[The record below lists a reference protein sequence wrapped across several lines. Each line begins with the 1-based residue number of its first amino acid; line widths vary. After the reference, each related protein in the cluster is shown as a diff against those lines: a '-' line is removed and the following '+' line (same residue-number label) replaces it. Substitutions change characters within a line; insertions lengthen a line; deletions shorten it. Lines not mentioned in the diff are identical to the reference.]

1 MESEKYLGRKGES
14 KRANASR
21 SASALEYSRALLV
34 SFLRIERS
42 TLLHSDLCVSAWERR
57 YLEDATETA
66 LAEESDD
73 LEVVDGEGGFR
84 VCIGVFGVR
93 AG

>member
-1 MESEKYLGRKGES
+1 MGQR
-14 KRANASR
+14 
-21 SASALEYSRALLV
+21 V
-34 SFLRIERS
+34 SFCECAGVLEGVVGVLLANCLQGVERS

>member
-1 MESEKYLGRKGES
+1 M
-14 KRANASR
+14 
-21 SASALEYSRALLV
+21 
-34 SFLRIERS
+34 
-42 TLLHSDLCVSAWERR
+42 SAWERR

-84 VCIGVFGVR
+84 VCIGVFGGGRVDWREVWSLGER
-93 AG
+93 AQQLPI

>member
-1 MESEKYLGRKGES
+1 M
-14 KRANASR
+14 
-21 SASALEYSRALLV
+21 
-34 SFLRIERS
+34 
-42 TLLHSDLCVSAWERR
+42 SAWERR

-66 LAEESDD
+66 LAEENDD

-84 VCIGVFGVR
+84 AWNGVFGVR

>member
-1 MESEKYLGRKGES
+1 MSER
-14 KRANASR
+14 
-21 SASALEYSRALLV
+21 
-34 SFLRIERS
+34 
-42 TLLHSDLCVSAWERR
+42 ERR

-73 LEVVDGEGGFR
+73 LEVVDGEGGCRVCSGVFR
-84 VCIGVFGVR
+84 VG

>member
-1 MESEKYLGRKGES
+1 M
-14 KRANASR
+14 
-21 SASALEYSRALLV
+21 
-34 SFLRIERS
+34 
-42 TLLHSDLCVSAWERR
+42 SAWERR
-57 YLEDATETA
+57 YLEDTTETA